1 MSGGMSSPLRDKALG
16 HANLVAYTGRQ
27 MKAYFPEHP
36 WGVGG

>member
-1 MSGGMSSPLRDKALG
+1 MSSPLRDKALG

-36 WGVGG
+36 WDVGG